1 MGVGRTARGSGAERR
16 ARKRAGG
23 AASGPP
29 VSPLRLVLYSLLT
42 VALLFALLEGV
53 LWLAGTRTLAEERDP
68 SLGFSGLRL
77 FERDRARGV
86 YATSARAV
94 RHSVNYQEFAL
105 DKPENG
111 LRVFTIGGSSAY
123 GFPWGAKVAFPSLL
137 GKALAQSLPGRAVES
152 VNAAAMSYGSTRL
165 RAVAGEIEDYAP
177 DILVIFEGHNEFVEA
192 SLQRR
197 LQEVPAAPAR
207 GVLDHWRLYA
217 AMTRLWERTRP
228 KPQASAQ
235 TPETGKSLGELLGID
250 VVRQTARYVG
260 EQAKSEAA
268 ARLRGNYAAIL
279 EDARRRGTAVL
290 LCTVPWN
297 ESGWAPNQSVFAES
311 TPLPARRLTEE
322 AIAGARERLDRG
334 DAEGAL
340 ALLEPARRAA
350 PGYAETAFRLGQ
362 AYEALGRWEEA
373 RAAYREA
380 RDGDA
385 MPTRV
390 TSAINDAIRSLGSEP
405 GVTLVDVERLFEQE
419 APHGLVGFDLVE
431 DYVHPN
437 PRGHRLIARALW
449 EAILSRGIAGARA
462 PADAA
467 VFEAA
472 VGPPEDGAAG
482 AEGSPQLLYNLGIV
496 LERQGRIEDAIRQF
510 RACLERDPRYVAA
523 AYNLGRLLHKTGRF
537 AEAAAAHRQ
546 ALAADPRHVLSLVGL
561 GEALRA
567 LGRLEE
573 ARRAYVSATEV
584 DAGNAYA
591 WNGLGA
597 TLAQGGRPAEA
608 EAAFRRALALEPQR
622 PDIRT
627 NLAFAL
633 LDQGKAREAE
643 PFFREAMRARPDHLG
658 TRDGLARALA
668 EMGRVAEARALFEET
683 LRLAP
688 DDRDAAEGLARLR
701 GR

>member
-1 MGVGRTARGSGAERR
+1 MSRSSRR
-16 ARKRAGG
+16 SSVRDATPRI
-23 AASGPP
+23 
-29 VSPLRLVLYSLLT
+29 SPLRLVLYAFLT
-42 VALLFALLEGV
+42 IVLVFLLLEGV
-53 LWLAGTRTLAEERDP
+53 LWVAGTKTLAQERDP

-86 YATSARAV
+86 YVTSPRAV

-105 DKPENG
+105 EKPRNG

-137 GKALAQSLPGRAVES
+137 GKALAASVPGRPVES

-165 RAVAGEIEDYAP
+165 RAVAGEIEAYDP
-177 DILVIFEGHNEFVEA
+177 DVLVIFEGHNEFVEA

-197 LQEVPAAPAR
+197 LDALPAAPAR

-228 KPQASAQ
+228 EPEAPEAS
-235 TPETGKSLGELLGID
+235 EGGKSLGELLGID

-260 EQAKSEAA
+260 DPAKTEAA
-268 ARLRGNYAAIL
+268 ERLRTNYAAIL
-279 EDARRRGTAVL
+279 QSARRRGIVVL

-297 ESGWAPNQSVFAES
+297 ESGWAPNQSVFAE
-311 TPLPARRLTEE
+311 TTALPARRLTEE
-322 AIAGARERLDRG
+322 AIVEAKERLGRG
-334 DAEGAL
+334 DAAGAL
-340 ALLEPARRAA
+340 SLLEPARRAA
-350 PGYAETAFRLGQ
+350 PEYAETSFRLGQ
-362 AYEALGRWEEA
+362 AYEALGRPDEA
-373 RAAYREA
+373 RAAYLEA
-380 RDGDA
+380 RDRDA

-390 TSAINDAIRSLGSEP
+390 TSAINDAIRSLGREP

-419 APHGLVGFDLVE
+419 APHGLVGFDLIE

-437 PRGHRLIARALW
+437 PRGHRLVARALW
-449 EAILSRGIAGARA
+449 EAILNRGLAGVRGS
-462 PADAA
+462 ADPS

-472 VGPPEDGAAG
+472 LGSLEETTAG

-496 LERQGRIEDAIRQF
+496 LERQGRIDDAIRQF

-537 AEAAAAHRQ
+537 DEAAAAHRQ

-567 LGRLEE
+567 LRRLDE
-573 ARRAYVSATEV
+573 ARRAYASATEV
-584 DAGNAYA
+584 DPGNAYA

-627 NLAFAL
+627 NLGWAL

-643 PFFREAMRARPDHLG
+643 PFFRQALRARPDHPG
-658 TRDGLARALA
+658 TRHGLARALA
-668 EMGRVAEARALFEET
+668 ENGRVDEARALFEET

-688 DDRDAAEGLARLR
+688 DDRNAAEGLAKLR
-701 GR
+701 AR

>member
-1 MGVGRTARGSGAERR
+1 MSRSSRR
-16 ARKRAGG
+16 RSVRD
-23 AASGPP
+23 AAPRISTP
-29 VSPLRLVLYSLLT
+29 RLVLYSSLT
-42 VALLFALLEGV
+42 IALVFALLEV
-53 LWLAGTRTLAEERDP
+53 ALWLAGTRTLAEERDP
-68 SLGFSGLRL
+68 SLGFSGVKL
-77 FERDRARGV
+77 FERDRSRGV
-86 YATSARAV
+86 YATSPRAV

-105 DKPENG
+105 DKPKGG

-123 GFPWGAKVAFPSLL
+123 GFPWGAKVAFPALL
-137 GKALAQSLPGRAVES
+137 GKALAQSLPGRTVES
-152 VNAAAMSYGSTRL
+152 VNAAAMSYGSIRL

-197 LQEVPAAPAR
+197 LAEMPAAPAR
-207 GVLDHWRLYA
+207 GLLDHWRLYA
-217 AMTRLWERTRP
+217 AMTRQWERMRP
-228 KPQASAQ
+228 TSQTSAA
-235 TPETGKSLGELLGID
+235 PETGKSLGELLGID

-260 EQAKSEAA
+260 EPAKAEAA
-268 ARLRGNYAAIL
+268 SRLRANYAAIL
-279 EDARRRGTAVL
+279 EGARRRGTAVL

-297 ESGWAPNQSVFAES
+297 ESGWAPNQSVFAEN
-311 TPLPARRLTEE
+311 TPLPARRLTEA
-322 AIAGARERLDRG
+322 AIAEARSRLDRG
-334 DAEGAL
+334 DAAGAL

-350 PGYAETAFRLGQ
+350 PEYAETAFRAGQ
-362 AYEALGRWEEA
+362 AYEVLGRWAEA
-373 RAAYREA
+373 HAAYREA
-380 RDGDA
+380 RDRDA

-405 GVTLVDVERLFEQE
+405 GSTLVDVEGLFEQE
-419 APHGLVGFDLVE
+419 TPHGLVGFDLVE

-449 EAILSRGIAGARA
+449 QAILSRGVAGVRA
-462 PADAA
+462 PADPA

-472 VGPPEDGAAG
+472 LGPLEDTAAG

-510 RACLERDPRYVAA
+510 RACLDRDPHYVAA

-537 AEAAAAHRQ
+537 EEAATAHRQ
-546 ALAADPRHVLSLVGL
+546 ALASDPRHVLSLVGL

-567 LGRLEE
+567 VGRLDD

-584 DAGNAYA
+584 DGGNAYA

-608 EAAFRRALALEPQR
+608 EVAFRRALALEPQR

-627 NLAFAL
+627 NLGWAL

-643 PFFREAMRARPDHLG
+643 TFFREAMRARPDHLG

-668 EMGRVAEARALFEET
+668 ESGRVPEARALFEET

-688 DDRDAAEGLARLR
+688 DDREAAEGLARLR

>member
-1 MGVGRTARGSGAERR
+1 TSRRVQVRGTAPRI
-16 ARKRAGG
+16 
-23 AASGPP
+23 
-29 VSPLRLVLYSLLT
+29 PLPRLLLYSLLT
-42 VALLFALLEGV
+42 IVLAFALVEAI
-53 LWLAGTRTLAEERDP
+53 LWLAGTKTLADERDP
-68 SLGFSGLRL
+68 SLGFSGVRL
-77 FERDRARGV
+77 FERDRRRGV
-86 YATSARAV
+86 YATSSRAQ

-105 DKPENG
+105 DKPKGG

-123 GFPWGAKVAFPSLL
+123 GFPWGAKVAFPGLL
-137 GKALAQSLPGRAVES
+137 GKALAASLPGRAVES

-165 RAVAGEIEDYAP
+165 RGVAAEIEAYDP

-197 LQEVPAAPAR
+197 LQELPAPPAR
-207 GVLDHWRLYA
+207 GALDHWRLYA
-217 AMTRLWERTRP
+217 ALTRTWEGMRP
-228 KPQASAQ
+228 KAESPE
-235 TPETGKSLGELLGID
+235 TPESGKSLGELLGID

-260 EQAKSEAA
+260 EPAKAEAA
-268 ARLRGNYAAIL
+268 KHLRENYTAIL
-279 EDARRRGTAVL
+279 EGARKRDTAVL

-297 ESGWAPNQSVFAES
+297 ESGWAPNQSVFAEI
-311 TPLPARRLTEE
+311 TPLSSRRLVESALAE
-322 AIAGARERLDRG
+322 ATERLARG
-334 DAEGAL
+334 DAAGAL
-340 ALLEPARRAA
+340 MVLEPARRAA
-350 PGYAETAFRLGQ
+350 PEYAETAFRLGQ
-362 AYEALGRWEEA
+362 AYEKVGRWEEA
-373 RAAYREA
+373 HAAYRTA
-380 RDGDA
+380 RDLDA

-405 GVTLVDVERLFEQE
+405 GVTLVDVERLFERE

-437 PRGHRLIARALW
+437 PRGHRLVARALW
-449 EAILSRGIAGARA
+449 EAILSQGLAGVRA
-462 PADAA
+462 SADPSA
-467 VFEAA
+467 FEAA
-472 VGPPEDGAAG
+472 LGPLEDAAAG
-482 AEGSPQLLYNLGIV
+482 AEGSPQLLYNLGVV

-510 RACLERDPRYVAA
+510 QACLARDPRYVAA

-537 AEAAAAHRQ
+537 EEAAAAHRQ

-567 LGRLEE
+567 SGKLEE
-573 ARRAYVSATEV
+573 ARRAYVAATGV
-584 DAGNAYA
+584 DASNAYA

-597 TLAQGGRPAEA
+597 TLAQGGKPAEA

-627 NLAFAL
+627 NLGWAL

-658 TRDGLARALA
+658 TRNGFARALA
-668 EMGRVAEARALFEET
+668 ESGRVDEARALFEET

-688 DDRDAAEGLARLR
+688 DDREAAEGLSRVR
-701 GR
+701 SR

>member
-1 MGVGRTARGSGAERR
+1 MSRPARRR
-16 ARKRAGG
+16 AVP
-23 AASGPP
+23 AAPRIPP
-29 VSPLRLVLYSLLT
+29 ARIALYAALTLL
-42 VALLFALLEGV
+42 LLFACIEGV
-53 LWLAGTRTLAEERDP
+53 LWLAGTQTLAEERDP
-68 SLGFSGLRL
+68 SLGFSGLKL

-94 RHSVNYQEFAL
+94 RHSANYQEFAL
-105 DKPENG
+105 DKPKEG
-111 LRVFTIGGSSAY
+111 LRVFTVGGSSAY

-137 GKALAQSLPGRAVES
+137 GRALAASLPGRRVES

-165 RAVAGEIEDYAP
+165 RAVAGEVEDYDP
-177 DILVIFEGHNEFVEA
+177 DILVIFEGHNEFVEE
-192 SLQRR
+192 SLQRK
-197 LQEVPAAPAR
+197 LAEIPAAPTR
-207 GVLDHWRLYA
+207 GLLDHWRLYA
-217 AMTRLWERTRP
+217 AMTRTVERMRP
-228 KPQASAQ
+228 KPQEAQ
-235 TPETGKSLGELLGID
+235 APEGGKSLGELLGID
-250 VVRQTARYVG
+250 VVRQTARFVG
-260 EQAKSEAA
+260 EPAKSEAA
-268 ARLRGNYAAIL
+268 ERLRTNYAAIL
-279 EDARRRGTAVL
+279 DGARKRGTAVL

-297 ESGWAPNQSVFAES
+297 ESGWAPNQSVFADT
-311 TPLPARRLTEE
+311 TPLPARRLTET
-322 AIAGARERLDRG
+322 AIAQAEDLLARG
-334 DAEGAL
+334 DAAGAL
-340 ALLEPARRAA
+340 ALLEPARTAA
-350 PGYAETAFRLGQ
+350 PEYAETWFRLGQ
-362 AYEALGRWEEA
+362 ACEALGRWDDA
-373 RAAYREA
+373 RAAYRTA
-380 RDGDA
+380 RDHDA

-390 TSAINDAIRSLGSEP
+390 TSAMNDAIRSLGTEP
-405 GVTLVDVERLFEQE
+405 GVTLVDVEHLFERE

-449 EAILSRGIAGARA
+449 EAILSRGLAGVHE
-462 PADAA
+462 PADPA

-472 VGPPEDGAAG
+472 LGPLEDATAG

-496 LERQGRIEDAIRQF
+496 LERQGRIEDAVRQF

-523 AYNLGRLLHKTGRF
+523 AYNLGRLLHKSGRF
-537 AEAAAAHRQ
+537 EEAAAAHRQ

-567 LGRLEE
+567 TGKVDE
-573 ARRAYVSATEV
+573 ARRAYLSATEI

-627 NLAFAL
+627 NLGWAL
-633 LDQGKAREAE
+633 LDQHKPVEAE
-643 PFFREAMRARPDHLG
+643 AVFREAMQARPDHLG

-668 EMGRVAEARALFEET
+668 ETGRVKEARDLFEET